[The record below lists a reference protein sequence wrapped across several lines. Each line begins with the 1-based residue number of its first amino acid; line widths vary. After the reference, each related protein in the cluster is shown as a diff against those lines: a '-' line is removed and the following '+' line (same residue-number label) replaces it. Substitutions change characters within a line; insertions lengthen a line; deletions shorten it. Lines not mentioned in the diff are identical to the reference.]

1 MFNKIKK
8 TLNLFLV
15 PFCPYNPVVKVVT
28 NKNKTMEAI
37 DKTILEKANKWLE
50 SQYDSE
56 TREKV
61 KFLIENDATELTES
75 FYRDLEFGTGGLRGI
90 MGVGTNRMNKYTVGM
105 ATQGFANYILKMFPG
120 KTDCKMA
127 IAYDSRNN
135 SKYFAQITADVMS
148 ANGIKVFLFEDLR
161 PTPELSFAI
170 RELHCQSGVVITAS
184 HNPKEYNGYKAYW
197 EDGGQLTSP
206 HDTNVIEE
214 VIKITDIN
222 QVKFNGNPQ
231 LIEMIGENIDK
242 IYLANVKSLS
252 LLPELIKKHKDLS
265 IVYTALHGTGITLVP
280 RALKELGFENIHI
293 VKEQAIADGNFPT
306 IKSPN
311 PEEKAALEMAIEE
324 ARKVNA
330 SLVLATDPDA
340 DRVGIAVKNDKGEYV
355 LFNGNQTASVLIYYL
370 INQWKAKGKLT
381 GNEYIVKTIVT
392 SELLKDIALKN
403 GVASYDVLTGFKYIA
418 ELILKLEGKKTF
430 IGGGEESYGYLVSD
444 FVRDKD
450 AVISCCMIAEMAA
463 WAAEKGKT
471 FYDILI
477 DLYTEYGFYKE
488 DLLSITKKG
497 KSGAE
502 EIQTM
507 MNNYRS
513 QPPATINGAK
523 VTMIKD
529 YKLQTAIDCTKNTTS
544 VIDLPKSN
552 VLQFFTADGSK
563 ITVRP
568 SGTEP
573 KIKFYFGVKEHLNSK
588 TDYEKVNQQLGAK
601 IKAII
606 EDMKL

>member
-1 MFNKIKK
+1 MNLSWLTAIRKLILTNKIII
-8 TLNLFLV
+8 
-15 PFCPYNPVVKVVT
+15 
-28 NKNKTMEAI
+28 MENI
-37 DKTILEKANKWLE
+37 DKNIMDRANKWLTDL
-50 SQYDSE
+50 YDE
-56 TREKV
+56 DTRKQV
-61 KFLIENDATELTES
+61 KSLIENDTAELTES

-105 ATQGFANYILKMFPG
+105 ATQGLANYILKMFPG

-148 ANGIKVFLFEDLR
+148 ANNIKVFLFEDLR

-170 RELHCQSGVVITAS
+170 RHLACQSGVVITAS

-197 EDGGQLTSP
+197 EDGGQLISP
-206 HDTNVIEE
+206 HDTNVIDE
-214 VIKITDIN
+214 VLKITDIS
-222 QVKFNGNPQ
+222 QVKFAGNKQ
-231 LIEMIGENIDK
+231 LIEIIGENVDK
-242 IYLANVKSLS
+242 VYLEKLRSLS
-252 LLPELIKKHKDLS
+252 LSPELIKKHKDLS

-293 VKEQAIADGNFPT
+293 VEEQAIADGNFPT
-306 IKSPN
+306 LKSPN
-311 PEEKAALEMAIEE
+311 PEEKAALEMAIEK
-324 ARKVNA
+324 AKKVNA

-370 INQWKAKGKLT
+370 ITKWKANGKLN
-381 GNEYIVKTIVT
+381 GNEFIVKTIVT

-403 GVASYDVLTGFKYIA
+403 GVACYDVLTGFKFIA
-418 ELILKLEGKKTF
+418 EIILRLEGKETF
-430 IGGGEESYGYLVSD
+430 IGGGEESYGYLVGD

-463 WAAEKGKT
+463 WAAESGKT

-477 DLYTEYGFYKE
+477 DLYAEYGFYKE

-502 EIQTM
+502 EILQM
-507 MNNYRS
+507 MAVYRNL
-513 QPPATINGAK
+513 PPTFINGSK
-523 VTMIKD
+523 VVMIKD
-529 YKLQTAIDCTKNTTS
+529 YGNQIVINCINNTS
-544 VIDLPKSN
+544 KVIDLPKSN
-552 VLQFFTADGSK
+552 VLQFYTEDGSK

-573 KIKFYFGVKEHLNSK
+573 KIKFYIGVKEHLPSK
-588 TDYEKVNQQLGAK
+588 AEFEVVNQKLESK

-606 EDMKL
+606 ADMNL